1 MKQTFKGGLEVVD
14 WRFTFGTHPY
24 QRCLWIL
31 DLNWA
36 TIFKFTKNR
45 VIQYVNFYL
54 IVDLFILGLVPT
66 GLFTVKRFVSLVFWV
81 IISCLI

>member
-54 IVDLFILGLVPT
+54 IVALFILGLVPT